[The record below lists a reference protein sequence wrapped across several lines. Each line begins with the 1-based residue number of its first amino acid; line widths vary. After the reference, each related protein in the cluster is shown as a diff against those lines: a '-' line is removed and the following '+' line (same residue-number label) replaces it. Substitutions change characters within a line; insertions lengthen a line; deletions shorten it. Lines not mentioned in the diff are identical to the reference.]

1 MDPPIFLHHYWLELD
16 RTILFTVLVLPF
28 LAFCTIY
35 FTKSIQTEKLNLPP
49 SPMKL
54 PMIGNLHQV
63 GRLPHRSLRTLS
75 EKYGPLML
83 LHLGSSPALIVSSAE
98 TAKEIL
104 KTHDKA
110 FLDKPQTRAGDALFY
125 GSSDIAFCSY
135 GNYWRQAKKVCVLEL
150 LSQRRVRAFQFAREE
165 EMAKMV
171 EKIHISCLSK
181 VAIDLGAA
189 FLTISNDILSRSAF
203 GRTYEEVDGQQL
215 AELWRTAMD
224 LVGEFCFKD
233 LIPLLGWMDVITG
246 LVSKLKRTSK
256 ALDAFL
262 DQVIE
267 EHLAVSRTE
276 DDISDK
282 KDLVDILLH
291 IQKNGMTDIDLS
303 RDNLKAILMDMFLG
317 ATDTTATTMEWAM
330 AELVKNPSA
339 MKKVQ
344 EEVRGVVGEKSKVEE
359 IDIDQM
365 DFLKCIVKETLRLHP
380 PVFIC
385 RRTSASL
392 ELEGYHIPANL
403 KVMINS
409 WAIQRDPKSW
419 DSPEEFMPE
428 RFANKSVD
436 FKGQNHQF
444 IPFGAGRRGCPGI
457 AFAVVEVEYVLAN
470 ILYWFDWELPEGINA
485 EDLDMS
491 EVFTPV
497 IRKKSPLH
505 LVPVA
510 HFKKTISN

>member
-1 MDPPIFLHHYWLELD
+1 
-16 RTILFTVLVLPF
+16 
-28 LAFCTIY
+28 
-35 FTKSIQTEKLNLPP
+35 
-49 SPMKL
+49 
-54 PMIGNLHQV
+54 MIGNLHQV
-63 GRLPHRSLRTLS
+63 GRLPHRSFRTLS
-75 EKYGPLML
+75 EKYGSLML

-165 EMAKMV
+165 EVEKMV
-171 EKIHISCLSK
+171 EKIHISCLRK

-215 AELWRTAMD
+215 GELWRTAMD

-233 LIPLLGWMDVITG
+233 LIPLLGWMDVLTG

-267 EHLAVSRTE
+267 EHLVSRTE

-303 RDNLKAILMDMFLG
+303 RDNLKAILMVSPSLLSLCVFL
-317 ATDTTATTMEWAM
+317 
-330 AELVKNPSA
+330 
-339 MKKVQ
+339 
-344 EEVRGVVGEKSKVEE
+344 
-359 IDIDQM
+359 
-365 DFLKCIVKETLRLHP
+365 
-380 PVFIC
+380 
-385 RRTSASL
+385 
-392 ELEGYHIPANL
+392 
-403 KVMINS
+403 
-409 WAIQRDPKSW
+409 
-419 DSPEEFMPE
+419 
-428 RFANKSVD
+428 
-436 FKGQNHQF
+436 
-444 IPFGAGRRGCPGI
+444 
-457 AFAVVEVEYVLAN
+457 
-470 ILYWFDWELPEGINA
+470 
-485 EDLDMS
+485 
-491 EVFTPV
+491 
-497 IRKKSPLH
+497 
-505 LVPVA
+505 
-510 HFKKTISN
+510 